1 MSPVYKSPVKFRWK
15 QVIQLI
21 TSTTIDSPEQSAA
34 SILLQQ
40 TDSSSILYYVI
51 DQIWTWTSV
60 TVKLQIEYFALHFVL
75 RIIVSLS

>member
-21 TSTTIDSPEQSAA
+21 TSTTIDSPEESAA
-34 SILLQQ
+34 SILLYQ

-51 DQIWTWTSV
+51 DQI
-60 TVKLQIEYFALHFVL
+60 
-75 RIIVSLS
+75 